1 MRLETSLIEKYGIF
15 MDLDD
20 LADLL
25 KIKRESI
32 YQQIYHGRL
41 QFPHFRKGKKY
52 LFESAAVAKYIED
65 KTE

>member
-1 MRLETSLIEKYGIF
+1 

-41 QFPHFRKGKKY
+41 QIPHFREGKKY

>member
-1 MRLETSLIEKYGIF
+1 

-32 YQQIYHGRL
+32 YQQIYHGRFQL
-41 QFPHFRKGKKY
+41 PHFRKGKKY

>member
-1 MRLETSLIEKYGIF
+1 MRLETSLIEKYGIL

-32 YQQIYHGRL
+32 YQQINHGRFQL
-41 QFPHFRKGKKY
+41 PHFRKGKKY